1 MKHTK
6 YPTNNLV
13 EPLVLP
19 HAEALRFCR
28 DNVCL
33 RCRIHPT
40 IYGWEGSFAED
51 RYGMRCPKCKQ
62 LIRGSDLIDVK
73 KLEEIDRNRR
83 IGEKQMQDDK
93 EKMTTEQALKDLGF

>member
-1 MKHTK
+1 
-6 YPTNNLV
+6 
-13 EPLVLP
+13 
-19 HAEALRFCR
+19 
-28 DNVCL
+28 
-33 RCRIHPT
+33 
-40 IYGWEGSFAED
+40 
-51 RYGMRCPKCKQ
+51 MRCPKCKQ